1 MSTFILKIQLWIY
14 TKKLFLLSTNHYSL
28 FTIHYSLSMTQD
40 IQFTVWDK
48 EIADIENSKLSKIQ
62 NILKDVDLP
71 PEDLTLVT
79 QAIFE
84 WAQDSLLE
92 KNLSDEENE

>member
-1 MSTFILKIQLWIY
+1 
-14 TKKLFLLSTNHYSL
+14 
-28 FTIHYSLSMTQD
+28 MTQD
-40 IQFTVWDK
+40 IQFAIWDK
-48 EIADIENSKLSKIQ
+48 EIAELENDKLSAIQ
-62 NILKDVDLP
+62 GILKDSELD

>member
-1 MSTFILKIQLWIY
+1 
-14 TKKLFLLSTNHYSL
+14 
-28 FTIHYSLSMTQD
+28 MTQD
-40 IQFTVWDK
+40 IQFTVGDK
-48 EIADIENSKLSKIQ
+48 EIADIESKKLSSFE
-62 NILKDVDLP
+62 NILQESDLS

-84 WAQDSLLE
+84 WANDAKIE